1 MPTFLRAGG
10 NPVATSPCFNPPPYS
25 GEFGCGTPGWAR
37 QKAVGSRQQAA
48 AIIKMAN
55 LFRSVRYENCFTVI
69 LPSAY
74 CLLPPAYC
82 LLLTAFFLLPSAY
95 CLLPSAYCL
104 LPSAFCCANC
114 FRTSSFAFSIGMP

>member
-48 AIIKMAN
+48 VIIKMAN

-69 LPSAY
+69 LPSA
-74 CLLPPAYC
+74 
-82 LLLTAFFLLPSAY
+82 FRFLPSAF
-95 CLLPSAYCL
+95 CFLPSAFCL
-104 LPSAFCCANC
+104 LPSAFCLLCSAACLLLCQLLQN
-114 FRTSSFAFSIGMP
+114 FFLRFFDRHAIALA